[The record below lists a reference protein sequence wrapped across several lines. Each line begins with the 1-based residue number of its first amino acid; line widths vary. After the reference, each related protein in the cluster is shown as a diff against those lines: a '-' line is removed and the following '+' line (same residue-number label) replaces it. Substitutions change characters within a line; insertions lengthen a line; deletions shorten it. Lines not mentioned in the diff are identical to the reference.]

1 MVQHIIKYKNSFLE
15 FYQRHE
21 VLVSIAIFILGF
33 LFDVVTLGRI
43 DNLANI
49 IQQALYLLALGTL
62 LICEI
67 RISIGRMSLSP
78 KGQRFWQY
86 HELVVHF
93 LFGSLLSANT
103 LYFYTSASALTSF
116 IFILLLAFLML
127 ANEFPKFQK
136 FGLIARVTLFSICL
150 LSFFAFLYP
159 ILIGHVGA
167 VPFWLGM
174 ISSGAVMF
182 FVLKNNFENAS
193 EYIRKNVF
201 YPTAIIHILFVLGYY
216 TSVMPPVPVAVKKIG
231 VYHEVIKENGNYIG
245 THERSWMDKLNKWT
259 QTISTRPGEKIVV
272 ILSIFSPANFEDQV
286 YLKWYYDHP
295 NRGWNLEDTIKLSI
309 LGGRDEGF
317 RGFASKAHYMPGLW
331 RVEVET
337 SDGREVGRLKIRIES
352 DSNLEP
358 REFYKDIF

>member
-1 MVQHIIKYKNSFLE
+1 M
-15 FYQRHE
+15 
-21 VLVSIAIFILGF
+21 LVSCIIFILGF
-33 LFDVVTLGRI
+33 LFDVLTLGRI

-49 IQQALYLLALGTL
+49 IQQAIYLLALGTL

-67 RISIGRMSLSP
+67 RISIGKMTLSP
-78 KGQRFWQY
+78 KGQRFWEY

-103 LYFYTSASALTSF
+103 LYFYTSASAVTSL
-116 IFILLLAFLML
+116 IYITLLAGLML

-167 VPFWLGM
+167 IPFWLGM
-174 ISSGAVMF
+174 ISSALVMY

-201 YPTAIIHILFVLGYY
+201 YPTAIIHVLFVLGYY

-231 VYHEVIKENGNYIG
+231 VYHEVIKENGDYIG
-245 THERSWMDKLNKWT
+245 THERGWLEGLNKWT
-259 QTISTRPGEKIVV
+259 QRISTRPGDKIVV

-286 YLKWYYDHP
+286 YLKWYYYHEDQ
-295 NRGWNLEDTIKLSI
+295 GWKQEDTIKLSI
-309 LGGRDEGF
+309 LGGRDDGF
-317 RGFASKAHYMPGLW
+317 RGFTTKSHYREGLW

-337 SDGREVGRLKIRIES
+337 SDGREVGRLKIRIEN

-358 REFYKDIF
+358 REFRKDVF